1 MTMKRRLVYTEPGS
15 LPIDCPDCAVLHPLH
30 VVHFVLDV
38 MVMMN
43 GPCARTS
50 SGPTAFLTWMCFL
63 QAMEK
68 AMTTA
73 AMKIQTRARGMQER
87 RRVEELKKKG
97 SLPGQPRLMVLEEK
111 KQEDATILIQR
122 RARGLM
128 SRKKVGRDEIP
139 YVSFSENILGP
150 ASALAEWET

>member
-1 MTMKRRLVYTEPGS
+1 M
-15 LPIDCPDCAVLHPLH
+15 I
-30 VVHFVLDV
+30 
-38 MVMMN
+38 
-43 GPCARTS
+43 
-50 SGPTAFLTWMCFL
+50 
-63 QAMEK
+63 
-68 AMTTA
+68 TA

-139 YVSFSENILGP
+139 HVSFPENILGP